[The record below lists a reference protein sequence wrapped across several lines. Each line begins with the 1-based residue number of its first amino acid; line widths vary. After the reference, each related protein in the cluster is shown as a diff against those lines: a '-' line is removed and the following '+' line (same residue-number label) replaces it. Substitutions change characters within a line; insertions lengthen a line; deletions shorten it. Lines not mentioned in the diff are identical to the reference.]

1 MGEALHD
8 ACWLE
13 VAPSSE
19 QPDNHPCNVD
29 FFLRVHSF
37 QTSMRERAE
46 DEVVQLLP
54 REKLHSLYESS
65 ITRLG
70 ASSSVLREEHN
81 LHGPELY

>member
-8 ACWLE
+8 GYWLE

-19 QPDNHPCNVD
+19 QPDNHPCNID
-29 FFLRVHSF
+29 FLVRVHSF
-37 QTSMRERAE
+37 QTFMRESAE

-54 REKLHSLYESS
+54 IEKLHSLDDSS

-70 ASSSVLREEHN
+70 AAGSILREEHN
-81 LHGPELY
+81 LHCLELY